1 MLSIW
6 TKIALFLEQNQ
17 QQNGYE
23 PQQNGYEEQA
33 ANVNGV
39 HDQEVPIDD
48 AAYEEVNGHVAN
60 GEDVVDRDIQNGM
73 QNGVEVEPMQQ
84 EVRIGVYVKISWQRI
99 IWDRW
104 FFK

>member
-1 MLSIW
+1 MS
-6 TKIALFLEQNQ
+6 TKFLYFLEQHQ

-48 AAYEEVNGHVAN
+48 AAYEEVNNHVVN
-60 GEDVVDRDIQNGM
+60 GEDVVDRDLGM

-84 EVRIGVYVKISWQRI
+84 EVRIGV
-99 IWDRW
+99 
-104 FFK
+104 

>member
-1 MLSIW
+1 M
-6 TKIALFLEQNQ
+6 
-17 QQNGYE
+17 
-23 PQQNGYEEQA
+23 
-33 ANVNGV
+33 

-84 EVRIGVYVKISWQRI
+84 EVRN
-99 IWDRW
+99 
-104 FFK
+104 